1 MVLNQERKLNVYR
14 KQADFF
20 LLKSLGISLEE
31 LKGWLK
37 LTSGCGLTA
46 AKPIK
51 IADFLCEYL
60 THV

>member
-1 MVLNQERKLNVYR
+1 MFTGN
-14 KQADFF
+14 KQIFF